1 MAATIQVSAGVT
13 LYKEVIGNVTIEL
26 EAHGD
31 GTGYMTTVGTD
42 SSRSVRLLYT
52 PKDVADA
59 VDTYSCLVSVL
70 KTAILPAKG
79 S

>member
-1 MAATIQVSAGVT
+1 MAATVQVSAGVT

-26 EAHGD
+26 EAYGD
-31 GTGYMTTVGTD
+31 GTGYMTTMRTD

-59 VDTYSCLVSVL
+59 VDTYNSLVSVL
-70 KTAILPAKG
+70 KAMVQ
-79 S
+79 